1 MNKLQCYKFQH
12 MIVFIIHVYKEML
25 LFDSSF
31 SASRIGIVN
40 SVMPITSFDE
50 DAVAFHSLG

>member
-1 MNKLQCYKFQH
+1 

-31 SASRIGIVN
+31 SASRIDIVN

-50 DAVAFHSLG
+50 DAVAFYSLG